1 MNIYDM
7 NQFTL
12 LFESCGICLTVL
24 LVIIL
29 VETLLASKVSYSCVS
44 QGLNL
49 CQCIFRDNL
58 VINQGIKS
66 SSIDSDSMSGFP
78 PLTEP
83 RVTLK
88 RALHPSRREKVV
100 KPGVEAY
107 LIHNV
112 TAFITCHRAWVCSL
126 YFLFAGPRGFRG
138 IKITS
143 FLLYSQFIHTS
154 GLQAPD
160 HWKKFSK
167 KDKASSFSFFLFYSH
182 KTNVDQL
189 VCSCCSL
196 KTLSHEKCVNLH
208 THCSFYLKH
217 ASVT

>member
-1 MNIYDM
+1 MHLLAYHLGVQVFSILCTYHLIFFFHPFYCLPHHLLPQKIDLTMNIYDM
-7 NQFTL
+7 NQLTL

-112 TAFITCHRAWVCSL
+112 TAFITCRRAWVCSL

-160 HWKKFSK
+160 H
-167 KDKASSFSFFLFYSH
+167 
-182 KTNVDQL
+182 
-189 VCSCCSL
+189 
-196 KTLSHEKCVNLH
+196 
-208 THCSFYLKH
+208 
-217 ASVT
+217 